1 MFNII
6 FEWIIF
12 FLFWNKFYNGGDQFK
27 IEKKKI
33 KPKKKQ
39 K

>member
-6 FEWIIF
+6 FEGIIF
-12 FLFWNKFYNGGDQFK
+12 LLLFWNKFYNGGDLFK
-27 IEKKKI
+27 IEKKK
-33 KPKKKQ
+33 PEKQ